1 MDTRLRLLRNR
12 IGLRQIDMAD
22 LLGIKQNAYSNIEN
36 GKTSLTERN
45 ANIISEKLGVDK
57 DWLIGKK
64 NIEDLDMNPVWD
76 ILSPHFKP
84 INPIEEAPIKQRIL
98 LYLKHKDISNN
109 DFVKDLHLSKD
120 FWIIPRNPSS
130 DVLVKV
136 CSAHPELSP
145 EWLLTGEGSMLKPVE
160 PVESES
166 ANSTEAVK
174 VTDKPKGAP
183 YYNVDFVG
191 GFDLVF
197 NDQTVN
203 PEYYIDCKPYNRE
216 GVLWCNIT
224 GHSMEPEIHHG
235 DMIALREIKDW
246 KDFIVYGE
254 IYAIVTKNDLRTVKT
269 IRRGSSEDKYLLV
282 PVNTDY
288 DEQEIKKEDVSRMF
302 EVLGSIKRF

>member
-1 MDTRLRLLRNR
+1 MT
-12 IGLRQIDMAD
+12 
-22 LLGIKQNAYSNIEN
+22 IK
-36 GKTSLTERN
+36 
-45 ANIISEKLGVDK
+45 D
-57 DWLIGKK
+57 
-64 NIEDLDMNPVWD
+64 
-76 ILSPHFKP
+76 
-84 INPIEEAPIKQRIL
+84 RIL
-98 LYLKHKDISNN
+98 QYSADKG
-109 DFVKDLHLSKD
+109 LSIQTLEKELGLG
-120 FWIIPRNPSS
+120 RNYFRNTSKVS
-130 DVLVKV
+130 ADVVTKFILRF
-136 CSAHPELSP
+136 SEISP
-145 EWLLTGEGSMLKPVE
+145 EWLLTGGGSMQKT
-160 PVESES
+160 VESES
-166 ANSTEAVK
+166 ANSTEVVK

-183 YYNVDFVG
+183 YYNVDFIG

>member
-1 MDTRLRLLRNR
+1 MQKDNQQTVNDRIKVICDNYYNGKLQEMASEVGIRPSTLRDIMSGRVKPSYDTIAKILQSEWPSL
-12 IGLRQIDMAD
+12 IGLSAEWLLFGKGNMFLSSSGQYD
-22 LLGIKQNAYSNIEN
+22 L
-36 GKTSLTERN
+36 
-45 ANIISEKLGVDK
+45 
-57 DWLIGKK
+57 
-64 NIEDLDMNPVWD
+64 P
-76 ILSPHFKP
+76 
-84 INPIEEAPIKQRIL
+84 
-98 LYLKHKDISNN
+98 KDISTTPNEEE
-109 DFVKDLHLSKD
+109 VS
-120 FWIIPRNPSS
+120 I
-130 DVLVKV
+130 
-136 CSAHPELSP
+136 
-145 EWLLTGEGSMLKPVE
+145 
-160 PVESES
+160 
-166 ANSTEAVK
+166 

-183 YYNVDFVG
+183 YYNVDFIG

-288 DEQEIKKEDVSRMF
+288 DEQEIKKEDVSRVF